1 MSSVVFSPN
10 TYECSVR
17 LGGGGSGTVSRGET
31 LTLTNTKTNY
41 FMNQQSGDWEIQY
54 GGGWAPVSSVV
65 TAIVNNDNIIRVAGV
80 IKGQQSDTTWDDSM
94 TLDGS
99 RMWGISL
106 DQIRGWDNNNQQV
119 RGNIQFGNYFTSCSM
134 TKTTK
139 RQNGEEVTE
148 TSDPIGFRFN
158 YSPAGVTNPGSYTT
172 RCVAEITADFPLFA
186 TVEAADYFLRTGDAS
201 GAINPPDV
209 IPTEKN
215 IFDFDNITVVLS
227 NRAHEH
233 LGILK
238 NIDPN
243 SVNITVDIQ
252 NGYQLSFDVY
262 HTLDGFDEPL
272 WDKIVDLKL
281 IYVPEIDD
289 FLSITSNLSDTLD
302 EKKSIT
308 AVSAGIAE
316 LSQTII
322 YNLEINTEDDIL
334 REDYTEPT
342 LFYNPENPEASLL
355 NRVLYKMPQ
364 WSIGHVDEQLQH
376 LQRTLSADNV
386 SVWDFLS
393 GDVAEQF
400 DCLFKI
406 DSVNRTINVFDLLV
420 YCHNCNTRQDFYF
433 SNNYENTRLQCKNT
447 ASDPA
452 HHQRQNLSYYGDDT
466 TILIDKENLTN
477 EIQLTVDSAQIKNTF
492 KLVGGDDLMTAT
504 IQACNP
510 NGSDYI
516 TQFNQYD
523 YDDMPDDLVD
533 KLMDY
538 QALYNSLQPSY
549 MNIMQSLYDALDD
562 KIELESTM
570 MPVTYVV
577 NPTIEE
583 TIDDLE
589 DGMDGVGT
597 IALNTL
603 TPSTTK
609 ATVSST
615 VTSLARIFIRTD
627 LYKVD
632 LYKDPN
638 TGLDDVT
645 WIPPSSVGG
654 TGTWSGTLTV
664 TKYKNEVET
673 ANTKR
678 FTFTV
683 SSDRESYLNQRIM
696 KNLIKANDNDLTY
709 DVLSKSIDHDYAAFK
724 EAISHYCLNRLIS
737 FRDALQ
743 GCLDILIQEGESDVV
758 SEFREDIY
766 VPYHHKLELVNA
778 EIADRQAEINDIQ
791 EDIDSLEA
799 QRDNIQNTLNFEA
812 YLGSELFNIYCS
824 YRREDTYQNSNFIS
838 DGLETNDLFK
848 RAQEFLDLANKE
860 LAKASTP
867 QYTITTTLFN
877 LINYNPEYKFI
888 KDNFKIGNWLRVKV
902 DDVVYRLRLV
912 SASMSLG
919 SPESLSVE
927 FSNITAYNGIANDVK
942 SVLSKA
948 QSMSTTYTSTQ
959 KQTASSYGVA
969 NSVRDFYKTGLLSV
983 MNNLKNNDDEEISVD
998 RFGILGR
1005 SYDMDTD
1012 TYSPEQIRITH
1023 NLLAFTDDG
1032 WSTASAAIGKHKYS
1046 YYDSNNRTWVKNAE
1060 GYGLTAKFVQAGYI
1074 SGSQIVG
1081 GDLYSTNYT
1090 PSTAGSHI
1098 NLNNGTFELAGGKF
1112 NYNGS
1117 TLSLNNGNIEV
1128 GGVNGGSIS
1137 IKDTTGNTELVR
1149 LDTNGMTL
1157 DSSVKISYTNNITD
1171 KPVIPDTSDLV
1182 DSVTPIYFAKKTSGA
1197 PTLPDLKVTNDTGEL
1212 NKWTLKYPIIS
1223 ESQYNDE
1230 KYVVYTCN
1238 QTVAV
1243 DGTLSYSELTIPTTI
1258 TKNVIN
1264 TSYLNA
1270 LKITAGSIKAD
1281 NITAGKINAGIYI
1294 NSTIEVGG
1302 SGDGKDGVISVKN
1315 ASGTELVKL
1324 DKNGIT
1330 LASNMKISYSNISN
1344 TPTIPT
1350 STSQLTNDNG
1360 FINGTQATTITK
1372 NTVTTSYID
1381 ALNVTAYDVKA
1392 HALEGKTITGGRING
1407 SIIHSVSS
1415 TPNSSGNYTH
1425 VKINNGSIDIWF
1437 DGVKTYSDDKVGI
1450 TSIQHN
1456 SITTKYLDADELTLK
1471 KYGSSDSHINI
1482 NSSTMVGSMNTF
1494 LAIYLTDDDGNYT
1507 HLACFD
1513 TDGRLHLRKGLTIKY
1528 DIT

>member
-10 TYECSVR
+10 TYECSVQ

-65 TAIVNNDNIIRVAGV
+65 TAIVNNDNITRVAGV
-80 IKGQQSDTTWDDSM
+80 INGQQSDTTWNNSM

-106 DQIRGWDNNNQQV
+106 DQIRGWDNSNQQV

-447 ASDPA
+447 ASDPS
-452 HHQRQNLSYYGDDT
+452 HHQQQNLSYYGDDT

-645 WIPPSSVGG
+645 WNPPSSVGG

-799 QRDNIQNTLNFEA
+799 QRDSIQNTLNFEA

-867 QYTITTTLFN
+867 QYTIATTLFN

-1046 YYDSNNRTWVKNAE
+1046 YYDSYNERWVNNAE

-1098 NLNNGTFELAGGKF
+1098 NLNNGYFELAGGKF

-1137 IKDTTGNTELVR
+1137 IKDSTGTKELVK
-1149 LDTNGMTL
+1149 LDASGMTL
-1157 DSSVKISYTNNITD
+1157 DSSVKISYENNIID
-1171 KPVIPDTSDLV
+1171 KPDIPDTSDLV
-1182 DSVTPIYFAKKTSGA
+1182 DSVIPIYYAQLSTSST
-1197 PTLPDLKVTNDTGEL
+1197 PTLPISKVEDSSGRL
-1212 NKWTLKYPIIS
+1212 NKWTTKYPTLT
-1223 ESQYNDE
+1223 EAQYSNN
-1230 KYVVYTCN
+1230 YVVYTCN

-1243 DGTLSYSELTIPTTI
+1243 DGTLSYSELYIPTTI
-1258 TKNVIN
+1258 TKNVVSASYIN
-1264 TSYLNA
+1264 AIGINA
-1270 LKITAGSIKAD
+1270 DNIKAGTIKAD
-1281 NITAGKINAGIYI
+1281 IFL

-1302 SGDGKDGVISVKN
+1302 SSTRKDGVISVKN
-1315 ASGTELVKL
+1315 ESGTELVRL
-1324 DKNGIT
+1324 DKKGIT
-1330 LASNMKISYSNISN
+1330 LASSVEISYSNITN

-1350 STSQLTNDNG
+1350 TTSQLTNDSG
-1360 FINGTQATTITK
+1360 FINGTQATTITQ

-1407 SIIHSVSS
+1407 SIIHSV
-1415 TPNSSGNYTH
+1415 GNYYSSYQSH
-1425 VKINNGSIDIWF
+1425 VKIYNGRIDLWK
-1437 DGVKTYSDDKVGI
+1437 DNTTGYTDNYEGTTYITTENIQSPSVSAKQLIAYGYNATANMGAGGSYRLNI
-1450 TSIQHN
+1450 TS
-1456 SITTKYLDADELTLK
+1456 TYLDPDTQAWNLITLA
-1471 KYGSSDSHINI
+1471 Y
-1482 NSSTMVGSMNTF
+1482 
-1494 LAIYLTDDDGNYT
+1494 
-1507 HLACFD
+1507 FD
-1513 TDGRLHLRKGLTIKY
+1513 IDGRLHLRKGLTIKY
-1528 DIT
+1528 DITP